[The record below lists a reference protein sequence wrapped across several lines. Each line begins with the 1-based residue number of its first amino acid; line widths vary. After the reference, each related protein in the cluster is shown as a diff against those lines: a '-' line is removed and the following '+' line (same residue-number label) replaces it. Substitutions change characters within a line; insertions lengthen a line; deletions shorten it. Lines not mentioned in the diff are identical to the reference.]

1 MPMISKQVF
10 ETFRS
15 SFENFFADKGIKWCN
30 GCFAGYKNGLFS
42 YVELLEIPRK
52 QNKNI
57 DLIFRVLPEFYV
69 NEDAISRSKNC
80 LFTFRVIAKSLGI
93 PVENG
98 FDSPEKFF
106 ALCLDILKAE
116 YDRLF
121 YYDSIDDYA
130 KRMIYNCNLLIDF
143 ANRNSG
149 FSNVFGEFSN
159 IDFTLLV
166 YFYLKHNG
174 IEQCGKYLKNLIGVY
189 RILLYD
195 KMKYGNI
202 AELKEKLN
210 DSEQKKL
217 KSLFENYG
225 RLTYFAE
232 AMLENNVRFF
242 AETEKAFELNRLI
255 GRDYIKNFFS

>member
-1 MPMISKQVF
+1 MISKQVF

-15 SFENFFADKGIKWCN
+15 LFENFFTDKGIKWCN

-42 YVELLEIPRK
+42 YVELIEIQGK
-52 QNKNI
+52 QKENI
-57 DLIFRVLPEFYV
+57 DLIFRVMPEFYV

-80 LFTFRVIAKSLGI
+80 LFTFRLIIKYLDI
-93 PVENG
+93 PIENG
-98 FDSPEKFF
+98 FNSPEKFL
-106 ALCLDILKAE
+106 ALCLDILKTE

-121 YYDSIDDYA
+121 FYDSIDDYA
-130 KRMIYNCNLLIDF
+130 QRMIYNCNLLIDYT
-143 ANRNSG
+143 NRNLEP
-149 FSNVFGEFSN
+149 SNVFGEFSN
-159 IDFTLLV
+159 IDFTFLV
-166 YFYLKHNG
+166 YFYLKRNG
-174 IEQCGKYLKNLIGVY
+174 SEQCGKYLKNLISTY

-217 KSLFENYG
+217 KSLFQNYG

-232 AMLENNVRFF
+232 AMLENNIRFF
-242 AETEKAFELNRLI
+242 AETEKAFELKRLL
-255 GRDYIKNFFS
+255 GRDYINKFLN

>member
-1 MPMISKQVF
+1 MISKQVF

-30 GCFAGYKNGLFS
+30 DCFAGYKNGLFS

-98 FDSPEKFF
+98 FDSPEEFF
-106 ALCLDILKAE
+106 ALCLDIQKAE

-121 YYDSIDDYA
+121 YYDSIDGYA
-130 KRMIYNCNLLIDF
+130 KRMIYNCNLLVDF

-159 IDFTLLV
+159 MDFTLLV
-166 YFYLKHNG
+166 HFYLKHNG
-174 IEQCGKYLKNLIGVY
+174 IEQCGKYLKNLIGAY